1 MGNTCH
7 CGHSRNCNTFWDNL
21 MFGRCRCKR
30 NDFHECC
37 CKEKPKCECE
47 KCHCKKKRNAIAF
60 MKRKGINNKKEYDT
74 ELHPNC

>member
-21 MFGRCRCKR
+21 MFGRCKR
-30 NDFHECC
+30 NDFHGGC

-47 KCHCKKKRNAIAF
+47 KCHCKTKAKCHCRHEEE
-60 MKRKGINNKKEYDT
+60 RY
-74 ELHPNC
+74 

>member
-7 CGHSRNCNTFWDNL
+7 CGHSRNCNKFWDDL

-30 NDFHECC
+30 RDFHECC

-47 KCHCKKKRNAIAF
+47 KCHCKTKPKCHCR
-60 MKRKGINNKKEYDT
+60 GEEEGD
-74 ELHPNC
+74 

>member
-7 CGHSRNCNTFWDNL
+7 CGHSQNCNTFWDNL

-47 KCHCKKKRNAIAF
+47 KCHCKTKPKCHCIHEEE
-60 MKRKGINNKKEYDT
+60 GY
-74 ELHPNC
+74 